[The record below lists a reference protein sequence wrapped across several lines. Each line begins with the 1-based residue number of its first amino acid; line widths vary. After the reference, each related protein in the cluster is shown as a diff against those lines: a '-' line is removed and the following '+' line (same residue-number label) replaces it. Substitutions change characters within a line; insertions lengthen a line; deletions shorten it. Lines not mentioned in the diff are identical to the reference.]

1 MKTRLVNGFLWLLV
15 TDKAK
20 EIFNSGIFELFTLHD
35 DGSESL
41 IDSFEDI
48 NKALEDGNDIAIEI
62 NHLENI

>member
-1 MKTRLVNGFLWLLV
+1 MKTRLVNGFLWLVV

-41 IDSFEDI
+41 VDSFEDI
-48 NKALEDGNDIAIEI
+48 NKALEYGNDIVIEI
-62 NHLENI
+62 NHLENL

>member
-35 DGSESL
+35 DGYESL
-41 IDSFEDI
+41 IDSFEDL
-48 NKALEDGNDIAIEI
+48 NKALEDGNDIAIEV
-62 NHLENI
+62 NHIENI